1 MTNLSKLINIK
12 FSRPEILEQALVH
25 RSSLNENHPLKESN
39 ERLEFLGDAVLEL
52 WVSEYLYTHFSS
64 SPEGILTN
72 LRSQIV
78 RTENLAKVAAGFNLG
93 DYIYLSKGE
102 ETHGGRLNQ
111 SILADTFESILG
123 AIYLDSGFPAVN
135 QFLTQFLLPG
145 IIEISA
151 LKDIKD
157 PKSQFQEIAQSL
169 RGITPH
175 YLTISETGPD
185 HQKEFL
191 VGAYLD
197 EELIAQGT
205 GASKQKAEEAAA
217 TNATAKLRKNNNL

>member
-1 MTNLSKLINIK
+1 MIDLK
-12 FSRPEILEQALVH
+12 FKHQELLELALTH
-25 RSSLNENHPLKESN
+25 RSSLNETTSIKQSN

-52 WVSEYLYTHFSS
+52 WVSEYLYNHFSS
-64 SPEGILTN
+64 SPEGTLTN

-78 RTENLAKVAAGFNLG
+78 RTENLALVAESFQLG

-102 ETHGGRLNQ
+102 ETHGGRHNQ
-111 SILADTFESILG
+111 SILADALESLLG
-123 AIYLDSGFPAVN
+123 AIYLDSGFSAVN

-145 IIEISA
+145 IITISA
-151 LKDIKD
+151 NKDIKD

-185 HQKEFL
+185 HLKEFL
-191 VGAYLD
+191 VGAYLN

-217 TNATAKLRKNNNL
+217 TNASAKLRKNKNL

>member
-1 MTNLSKLINIK
+1 MIDLK
-12 FSRPEILEQALVH
+12 FKHQELLELALTH
-25 RSSLNENHPLKESN
+25 RSSLNETTSIKQSN

-52 WVSEYLYTHFSS
+52 WVSEYLYKNFTT

-78 RTENLAKVAAGFNLG
+78 RTENLALVAESFQLG

-102 ETHGGRLNQ
+102 ETHGGRHNQ
-111 SILADTFESILG
+111 SILADAFESLLG
-123 AIYLDSGFPAVN
+123 AIYLDSGFTAVDK
-135 QFLTQFLLPG
+135 FLTKFLLPS
-145 IIEISA
+145 IITISSR
-151 LKDIKD
+151 KDIKD
-157 PKSQFQEIAQSL
+157 PKSQFQEIAQST

-175 YLTISETGPD
+175 YLTLSETGPD

-217 TNATAKLRKNNNL
+217 INATKKLVDHQ